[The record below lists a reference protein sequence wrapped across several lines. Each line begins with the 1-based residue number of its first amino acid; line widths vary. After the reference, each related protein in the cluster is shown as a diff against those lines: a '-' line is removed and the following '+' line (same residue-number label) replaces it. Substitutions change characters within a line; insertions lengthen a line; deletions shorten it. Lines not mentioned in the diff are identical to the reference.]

1 MQKILRN
8 SLHPTIL
15 DIKVELMQAV
25 RNQTSISYLLVEQV
39 DFHNILWDS
48 DQNPLVD
55 IFQAEKEQERHILNA
70 VIIREGKNGS

>member
-15 DIKVELMQAV
+15 NIKVV
-25 RNQTSISYLLVEQV
+25 RNQTSVSYLLVEQV

-55 IFQAEKEQERHILNA
+55 IFQAEKEQERHILKA